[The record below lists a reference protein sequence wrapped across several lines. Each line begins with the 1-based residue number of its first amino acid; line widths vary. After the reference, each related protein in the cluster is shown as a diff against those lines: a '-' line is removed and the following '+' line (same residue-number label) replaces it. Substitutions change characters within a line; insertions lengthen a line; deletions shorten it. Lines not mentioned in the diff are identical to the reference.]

1 MLNLIKEFK
10 LQNLKELQLSFIKLY
25 KCSSART
32 QTEEKKK
39 KSLGQ
44 PNSNACGLWKTS
56 CQHNLSGESFT
67 SQTPQDFLDY

>member
-10 LQNLKELQLSFIKLY
+10 LQNLKELQLSFIQLY
-25 KCSSART
+25 KCSSTRT
-32 QTEEKKK
+32 NWRKK

-44 PNSNACGLWKTS
+44 PNRDACGLWKTS